1 MSVFL
6 VIVTTAL
13 VAGATAAMLYLSGR
27 AMRTPLRVSA
37 LPYVNSQAR
46 YQLWLAAV
54 AALVF
59 LVAGALHPQNLRA
72 LVAVGD
78 MQAPA
83 NGVPLFGIAQGESWR
98 SVGSSL
104 ALFATLATTL
114 VVLGPQRKRLRS
126 LPRALPYLPW
136 VGLFALSN
144 SLAEELIYRIGVLVP
159 LMGTVDPTVV
169 TWLSALLFGAPHLRG
184 MPSGLVGALMAGV
197 LGWLLARS
205 VLETQGLAWAW
216 AIHFLQDIPIYL
228 SFILVNVHAQ
238 TTDGHQPPHVIARP
252 ATGRVA
258 R

>member
-1 MSVFL
+1 VLLF
-6 VIVTTAL
+6 IATTAL
-13 VAGATAAMLYLSGR
+13 VVGATAVMLTLNGR

-54 AALVF
+54 AALVV
-59 LVAGALHPQNLRA
+59 LAAGALHPQNLRTF
-72 LVAVGD
+72 LAVGD
-78 MQAPA
+78 VHAPA
-83 NGVPLFGIAQGESWR
+83 NGVRLFGIAQGESWR

-114 VVLGPQRKRLRS
+114 VVLGPHRPLLPS
-126 LPRALPYLPW
+126 LPRVVPYLPW

-159 LMGTVDPTVV
+159 LMGTVDPSVV
-169 TWLSALLFGAPHLRG
+169 TGLSALLFGAPHLRG

-216 AIHFLQDIPIYL
+216 GIHFLQDIPIYL
-228 SFILVNVHAQ
+228 SFILANVHAQ
-238 TTDGHQPPHVIARP
+238 TTDGREAVSP
-252 ATGRVA
+252 AGRA
-258 R
+258 PRR